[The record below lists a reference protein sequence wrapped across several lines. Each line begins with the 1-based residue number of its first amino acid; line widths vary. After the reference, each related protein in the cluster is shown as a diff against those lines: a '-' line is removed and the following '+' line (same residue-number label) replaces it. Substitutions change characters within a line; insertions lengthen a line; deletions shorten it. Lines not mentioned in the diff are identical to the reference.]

1 MTGSGNM
8 YGGAYFLDE
17 GVILIT
23 LNYRLGALG
32 EIKKIK
38 NPNSSTF

>member
-17 GVILIT
+17 DVILIT

-32 EIKKIK
+32 MNLIGSCFEDYQY
-38 NPNSSTF
+38 